1 MDITFLGA
9 AGTVTGSCHLV
20 RVGGKSLLLDCGQ
33 FQGGHVEEAHNRDR
47 LEIDPS
53 EVDAVVL
60 SHAHIDHSGRLP
72 LIRKQGFTGP
82 IYTHHASRALCEIM
96 LRDSGYLH
104 EKDAEWENKRR
115 ARKHLPEIEPL
126 YTRAD
131 ADAVMEQF
139 HGIEF
144 GERQN
149 ILPGVDVCLRK
160 AGHILGAAVVELWL
174 TEGAAQRKLV
184 FSGDLGYGDAAV
196 MDPPTRIEQ
205 ADLVL
210 MESTYGDRNHRPFES
225 TVEELG
231 AIFEHASSVGGN
243 ILIPAFAVGRTQD
256 ILYLLEAH
264 REDWRLDRW
273 QIFLDSPMAIETT
286 ELYWRY
292 RNLYQTKLFPEGRRP
307 ALPNVVAS
315 MTTEESMRINKI
327 ESGALIIAAS
337 GMCTGG
343 RIMHHL
349 KHNLWRKQCH
359 VIFVGFQGQG
369 TLGRRIVDG
378 ATHVR
383 LLQETI
389 RVGAAIHTVGG
400 LSAHADQDGLD
411 AWYGAF
417 QNTPP
422 VTLVHG
428 EPRAQEAFAARL
440 RKDYGVE
447 ARIPALGDVLP
458 IT

>member
-1 MDITFLGA
+1 MDIKFLGA
-9 AGTVTGSCHLV
+9 AGTVTGSCHLISI
-20 RVGGKSLLLDCGQ
+20 GGKRLLLDCGQ
-33 FQGGHVEEAHNRDR
+33 FQGGHKEDALNREP
-47 LEIDPS
+47 LEIDAQD
-53 EVDAVVL
+53 VDAIVL

-72 LIRKQGFTGP
+72 LLCKQGFKGP
-82 IYTHHASRALCEIM
+82 IYTHPASRALCEIM
-96 LRDSGYLH
+96 LHDSGYLH

-115 ARKHLPEIEPL
+115 RRKHLREIEPL

-139 HGIEF
+139 RGVEY
-144 GERQN
+144 GVRRN
-149 ILPGVDVCLRK
+149 ILPGVDICLRK
-160 AGHILGAAVVELWL
+160 AGHILGAAIVELWL
-174 TEGAAQRKLV
+174 EEEGVRRKIV

-231 AIFEHASSVGGN
+231 AIFKHATDVGGN

-264 REDWRLDRW
+264 HDDWRLDRW
-273 QIFLDSPMAIETT
+273 QIYLDSPMAIETT

-292 RNLYQTKLFPEGRRP
+292 RDLYETRLFPEGRRP
-307 ALPNVVAS
+307 ALPNVTAS
-315 MTTEESMRINKI
+315 MSTEESMRINQI
-327 ESGALIIAAS
+327 ESGAIIIAAS

-349 KHNLWRKQCH
+349 KHNLWRKECH
-359 VIFVGFQGQG
+359 VVFVGFQAQG

-378 ATHVR
+378 ATRVR
-383 LLQETI
+383 LFQETI

-400 LSAHADQDGLD
+400 LSAHADQQGLD
-411 AWYGAF
+411 DWYGAF
-417 QNTPP
+417 KDRPP
-422 VTLVHG
+422 LVLVHG
-428 EPRAQEAFAARL
+428 EPRAQEALAARL
-440 RKDYGVE
+440 HKNYGVE

-458 IT
+458 IA